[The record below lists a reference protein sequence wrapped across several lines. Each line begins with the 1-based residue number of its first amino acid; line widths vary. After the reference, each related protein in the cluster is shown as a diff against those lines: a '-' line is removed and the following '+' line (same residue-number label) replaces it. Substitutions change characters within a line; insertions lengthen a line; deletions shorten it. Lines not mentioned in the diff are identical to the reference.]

1 MLKTTEER
9 NAKHHG
15 SLILSQDMM
24 SKWILGGGIGVW
36 KEDSSQRAST
46 CQGLAVGKGIL
57 H

>member
-1 MLKTTEER
+1 MLRTLEER

-15 SLILSQDMM
+15 SLSLSQDVM
-24 SKWILGGGIGVW
+24 SKWIPEGGIGVW